1 MPRIVLAS
9 ASASRRRL
17 LESAGVKPKIMVSH
31 VDEESDFFNAMK
43 PADMVIALAITKAHT
58 IREQIDFPA
67 IIIGCDSTFEF
78 DSQSLGKPATP
89 EIAIE
94 RASRVRGN
102 SGLLHTGHC
111 IIDTTKDK
119 EISSIVTTKV
129 TFDNMTDAEIDA
141 SFAKAAA
148 SGDEEPEMGDFEK
161 AIEILRK
168 KGQKVAA
175 NRADRDSSEGAAIAK
190 VSTDKTAG
198 VVISLNCETDF
209 VAKNDSFVALANAL
223 ADLAINFKSKEAFLV

>member
-9 ASASRRRL
+9 ASVSRRRL
-17 LESAGVKPKIMVSH
+17 LESAGLKPTIMVSH
-31 VDEESDFFNAMK
+31 VDEETDFFNAMR

-102 SGLLHTGHC
+102 TGLLHTGHC

-129 TFDNMTDAEIDA
+129 TFDDMTDAEIADYVA
-141 SFAKAAA
+141 TGEPLHVAGGFTLDGFSSPFIPSIEGDYTNVVGISMPFVRKAFEQLGY
-148 SGDEEPEMGDFEK
+148 SWPEV
-161 AIEILRK
+161 
-168 KGQKVAA
+168 KVMQ
-175 NRADRDSSEGAAIAK
+175 
-190 VSTDKTAG
+190 
-198 VVISLNCETDF
+198 
-209 VAKNDSFVALANAL
+209 
-223 ADLAINFKSKEAFLV
+223 